1 MTKREEFR
9 QVSYA
14 GMACEFHFI
23 GEGKQGYI
31 NAMKALKEK
40 LEAAH

>member
-1 MTKREEFR
+1 MTKREGFR

-23 GEGKQGYI
+23 GEGKEGYVH
-31 NAMKALKEK
+31 AMQALKEK
-40 LEAAH
+40 LDAAQ